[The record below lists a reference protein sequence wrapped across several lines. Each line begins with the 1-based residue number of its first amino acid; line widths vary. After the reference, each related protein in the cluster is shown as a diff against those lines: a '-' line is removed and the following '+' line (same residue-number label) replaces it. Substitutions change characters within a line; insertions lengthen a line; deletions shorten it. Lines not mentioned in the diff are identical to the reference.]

1 MFGLSKNK
9 RNKNF
14 LFSFLLC
21 LSVFAPVF
29 AQNSNSGVASVAFVQ
44 GAKAFSAGEWMSSI
58 FQLRKAV
65 SYDENNNAETWYML
79 IAAEMYAG
87 EYKNAFQ
94 DCELYLRNFSDSP
107 YSSYVLYHKGRALF
121 FFFFY

>member
-65 SYDENNNAETWYML
+65 SYDENNNAETWYNIKML
-79 IAAEMYAG
+79 SRIAS
-87 EYKNAFQ
+87 FI
-94 DCELYLRNFSDSP
+94 
-107 YSSYVLYHKGRALF
+107 
-121 FFFFY
+121 